1 MATLEKI
8 RSKSVLL
15 LIIVGAALLAFIIGD
30 FFTSGRTLFGTGT
43 TIATAGDQKVDIQEF
58 QRRVQQAQQQEQQA
72 GRKSTD
78 AAVLQQRVLNDMI
91 AEKLFDEEIKNLG
104 IVVTDAELTEMM
116 VGKNSATVDRMV
128 QQFGFPDAAT
138 LHDMAYNPTKYNM
151 PQDQAVQLQ
160 QYWVELESNVEKML
174 LQQKFQNLFGG
185 VLAAND
191 LDARAIYDDMA
202 STASVLYAKKDLSSL
217 PDADFK
223 VEESDINAIYNEE
236 KGQYKIEEPTRLVN
250 YISVNIVPSQADL
263 LAGQQT
269 VENALVALNNS
280 TEAQGLPELSAFVVE
295 PQKLSQADVDRQARL
310 KAVLDTLSTGRAA
323 LVSRNGNDYTLAKL
337 MGKTQASDKVT
348 LDFMAV
354 QGTRAQI
361 DSLVA
366 VLNSGVSFDSVAAS
380 PLVAQSQ
387 KASEISLLDPNSA
400 MVTELIEGRATGT
413 YFAPDTLA
421 QGGRIV
427 RVAERAVPTTVYD
440 LAMATYT
447 VEPSNATVNDLE
459 SGLQTYVNSHKTAKE
474 FADSA
479 QAAGFTTFPAYVT
492 ASSPMIGNL
501 NESHSAVT
509 WAMDAKKG
517 QVSPVFGDIQTGRF
531 IAVALDDIYEDYRPA
546 RDPQVNAALSAKA
559 LNNKK
564 AAKLLADY
572 QGKAKDV
579 AGYAAVMG
587 AQVDTTTVNL
597 SQYMIPG
604 IGMNEAAVQGR
615 VAAAKAGQLVGPM
628 QANNSVV
635 VLQVL
640 NIDNEGRPYSYD
652 ESAIRF
658 GQQRGAGRMANM
670 LPAILLGNNKI
681 KNNINKFY
689 K

>member
-250 YISVNIVPSQADL
+250 YISVNIVPSQTDL

-501 NESHSAVT
+501 NESHSAVA

-628 QANNSVV
+628 QANHSVV

>member
-501 NESHSAVT
+501 NESHSAVA

-628 QANNSVV
+628 QANHSVV

>member
-202 STASVLYAKKDLSSL
+202 STASVLYAKKDLTSL

-354 QGTRAQI
+354 QGTRVQI

-474 FADSA
+474 FTDSA

-501 NESHSAVT
+501 NESHSAVA

>member
-250 YISVNIVPSQADL
+250 YISVNIVPSQTDL

-501 NESHSAVT
+501 NESHSAVA

-635 VLQVL
+635 VLHVL